1 MNKYDV
7 VTLFP
12 EVFSALDSGIL
23 KKAIDNNLFRVNLT
37 QIRDFSRISITKPT
51 ITVSAGGR
59 V

>member
-23 KKAIDNNLFRVNLT
+23 KKQSTIT
-37 QIRDFSRISITKPT
+37 FSR
-51 ITVSAGGR
+51 
-59 V
+59 